1 MYTSI
6 YIYTCH
12 VTILHDVCDWA
23 MKMDTCRALQA
34 FVYCTVFILVFQL
47 NIKSLTVDQV
57 APIVMY
63 ACFGWPAQNHINCL
77 SCTKAGPKKD
87 CTAQGQVKVKF
98 TMSPIFIRNKT

>member
-77 SCTKAGPKKD
+77 SCAKAGPKR
-87 CTAQGQVKVKF
+87 TAQHKDKLRSTSQ
-98 TMSPIFIRNKT
+98 